1 MPEAGTSP
9 ALEVELEVE
18 RLRAE
23 VIRGRK
29 IIEVLMDHAE
39 QRRSAQGSDFG
50 LFQTTVMLED
60 QVRERT
66 KELEAALHENEKINR
81 TLHRIQEQMARE
93 IEERKRAHEALQ
105 REKDEQ
111 KILIAKLEQATN
123 QLVQSEKLASLGS
136 LVAGVAH
143 ELNTPLGNSLMVASA
158 LGGMVDE
165 FAGQVAA
172 ATLRKQALLDFVD
185 QCRNAAALL
194 QRNSQRAAD
203 LIGNFKQVA
212 VDQTSMRRR
221 RFDLRQALDEVL
233 STLQPKLRH
242 TSHHLQVEVPPGIVL
257 ESYPGPIEQI
267 VTNLLSNS
275 LAHGF
280 EGDAAGTI
288 RIAAELA
295 GSECVVLSYSDDGV
309 GIGEAVAKRVFDP
322 FFTTKLGSGGSGL
335 GLYIVYNLTT
345 AVLGGT
351 IRLSSKPGQG
361 VHFELVL
368 PLVAPDNPL
377 SGEESYATGQ

>member
-1 MPEAGTSP
+1 MPEVSVSP
-9 ALEVELEVE
+9 APPRLEEPQAEIA
-18 RLRAE
+18 RLK
-23 VIRGRK
+23 K

-39 QRRSAQGSDFG
+39 QRRNAHGSDFG
-50 LFQTTVMLED
+50 LFQTAVMLED

-66 KELEAALHENEKINR
+66 RELEAALHENEKINR
-81 TLHRIQEQMARE
+81 TLQRTQAQMARE
-93 IEERKRAHEALQ
+93 IEQRKLAHEALQ

-111 KILIAKLEQATN
+111 KVLIAKLEQATN

-158 LGGMVDE
+158 LGSRVDE
-165 FAGQVAA
+165 FARQMADG
-172 ATLRKQALLDFVD
+172 TLRKQALVDFVD
-185 QCRNAAALL
+185 QCRGAAVLL

-203 LIGNFKQVA
+203 LIGNFKEVA

-233 STLQPKLRH
+233 STLQPKLKH
-242 TSHHLQVEVPPGIVL
+242 TAHCLEVTVPTGIVL

-267 VTNLLSNS
+267 VANLLANS
-275 LAHGF
+275 LLHGF
-280 EGDAAGTI
+280 DGIAAGTI
-288 RIAAELA
+288 RIGAALVSGEQVA
-295 GSECVVLSYSDDGV
+295 LSYADDGI
-309 GIGEAVAKRVFDP
+309 GISEADAKRVFDP

-345 AVLGGT
+345 AVLGGN
-351 IRLSSKPGQG
+351 IKLSSAPGQG
-361 VHFELVL
+361 VLFELLL

-377 SGEESYATGQ
+377 AEEESYAA

>member
-1 MPEAGTSP
+1 MPEAAWLAPTS
-9 ALEVELEVE
+9 AEVEALQ
-18 RLRAE
+18 AE
-23 VIRGRK
+23 ITRHKK

-39 QRRSAQGSDFG
+39 QRRNAHGSDFG
-50 LFQTTVMLED
+50 LFQTAVMLED

-81 TLHRIQEQMARE
+81 KLQYTQAQMARE
-93 IEERKRAHEALQ
+93 IEQRKLAHEALQ

-111 KILIAKLEQATN
+111 KVLIGKLEQATN

-158 LGGMVDE
+158 LDGKIEE
-165 FAGQVAA
+165 FARLLAEG
-172 ATLRKQALLDFVD
+172 TLRKQRLFDFVEH
-185 QCRNAAALL
+185 CRNAATLL
-194 QRNSQRAAD
+194 QRNSRRAAG
-203 LIGNFKQVA
+203 LIGNFKEVA

-221 RFDLRQALDEVL
+221 RFDLGQAIDEVL
-233 STLQPKLRH
+233 STLQPKLKC
-242 TSHHLQVEVPPGIVL
+242 TEHHLEVNIPTGIVL

-267 VTNLLSNS
+267 IANLLANS
-275 LAHGF
+275 LLHGF
-280 EGDAAGTI
+280 EGIAAGTI
-288 RIAAELA
+288 RIEAAVVA
-295 GSECVVLSYSDDGV
+295 GEQVALSYADNGV
-309 GIGEAVAKRVFDP
+309 GISTADAKRVFDP

-351 IRLSSKPGQG
+351 IKLSSEPGQG
-361 VHFELVL
+361 VLFELLL
-368 PLVAPDNPL
+368 PLIAPDNPL
-377 SGEESYATGQ
+377 AEEESYAA

>member
-1 MPEAGTSP
+1 MPEAVD
-9 ALEVELEVE
+9 VELEVE
-18 RLRAE
+18 RLQAELVRA
-23 VIRGRK
+23 RK

-81 TLHRIQEQMARE
+81 TLQRTQEQMARE
-93 IEERKRAHEALQ
+93 IEQRKRAHEALQ

-111 KILIAKLEQATN
+111 KVLIAKLEQATN

-172 ATLRKQALLDFVD
+172 GTLRKQVLLDFVD
-185 QCRNAAALL
+185 HCHNAAALL

-221 RFDLRQALDEVL
+221 SFDLRQALDEVL

-242 TSHHLQVEVPPGIVL
+242 SRHRLQVNVPPGIVL

-267 VTNLLSNS
+267 ITNLLANS
-275 LAHGF
+275 LLHGF
-280 EGDAAGTI
+280 TGDVAGTI
-288 RIAAELA
+288 RIDAEPVGDERVA
-295 GSECVVLSYSDDGV
+295 LSYADDGV
-309 GIGEAVAKRVFDP
+309 GIGEAIAKRVFDP
-322 FFTTKLGSGGSGL
+322 FFTTRLGSGGSGL

-345 AVLGGT
+345 AVLGGS
-351 IRLSSKPGQG
+351 IRLSSQPGQG
-361 VHFELVL
+361 VRFDLSL

-377 SGEESYATGQ
+377 GGEESYAT

>member
-1 MPEAGTSP
+1 MQRMLETGMSP
-9 ALEVELEVE
+9 ALSEVEA
-18 RLRAE
+18 LRAE
-23 VIRGRK
+23 IVRFKR

-39 QRRSAQGSDFG
+39 QRRNTQGSDFG
-50 LFQTTVMLED
+50 LFQTAVLLED

-81 TLHRIQEQMARE
+81 ALQRIQEQMARE
-93 IEERKRAHEALQ
+93 IDERKRAHEALQ

-111 KILIAKLEQATN
+111 KILIARLEQATS

-158 LGGMVDE
+158 LAGKVDE
-165 FAGQVAA
+165 FASQVASS
-172 ATLRKQALLDFVD
+172 TLRKQALLDFVD

-221 RFDLRQALDEVL
+221 SFDLRQALDEVL
-233 STLQPKLRH
+233 SALQPKLRH
-242 TSHHLQVEVPPGIVL
+242 TRHGLQVSVPPGIVL
-257 ESYPGPIEQI
+257 DSYPGPIEQI
-267 VTNLLSNS
+267 ITNLFANS
-275 LAHGF
+275 LLHGF
-280 EGDAAGTI
+280 AGDTAGTI
-288 RIAAELA
+288 RIGAEVLA
-295 GSECVVLSYSDDGV
+295 GEQVALTYSDDGV
-309 GIGEAVAKRVFDP
+309 GISESVAKRVFDP

-345 AVLGGT
+345 AVLGGS
-351 IRLSSKPGQG
+351 IKLSSAPGQG
-361 VHFELVL
+361 ARFELLL
-368 PLVAPDNPL
+368 PLVAPDKPL
-377 SGEESYATGQ
+377 AGEKSYAT

>member
-1 MPEAGTSP
+1 MPETGMAS
-9 ALEVELEVE
+9 AVEVETLQAEIV
-18 RLRAE
+18 RA
-23 VIRGRK
+23 RK

-39 QRRSAQGSDFG
+39 QRRSAPGSDFG

-81 TLHRIQEQMARE
+81 TLQRTQEQMARE
-93 IEERKRAHEALQ
+93 IEERKRAHDALQ

-111 KILIAKLEQATN
+111 KILSARLEQATS
-123 QLVQSEKLASLGS
+123 QLVQSEKLASLGR

-143 ELNTPLGNSLMVASA
+143 ELNTPLGNSLTVASA
-158 LGGMVDE
+158 FGGMVNE
-165 FAGQVAA
+165 FAQQVESGM
-172 ATLRKQALLDFVD
+172 LRKQTLLAFVD

-194 QRNSQRAAD
+194 QRSSQRAAD

-233 STLQPKLRH
+233 SALQPKLRH
-242 TSHHLQVEVPPGIVL
+242 TPHRLQVSVPPGIIL
-257 ESYPGPIEQI
+257 DSYPGPIEQI
-267 VTNLLSNS
+267 ISNLLSNS
-275 LAHGF
+275 LLHGF
-280 EGDAAGTI
+280 TDALAGTI
-288 RIAAELA
+288 EIGAEAVA
-295 GSECVVLSYSDDGV
+295 GDRVALSYSDNGV
-309 GIGEAVAKRVFDP
+309 GISESIAKRVFDP
-322 FFTTKLGSGGSGL
+322 FFTTRLGSGGSGL

-345 AVLGGT
+345 AVLGGS
-351 IRLSSKPGQG
+351 ISLSSQPGQG
-361 VHFELVL
+361 VRFEILL

-377 SGEESYATGQ
+377 AGEESYAT